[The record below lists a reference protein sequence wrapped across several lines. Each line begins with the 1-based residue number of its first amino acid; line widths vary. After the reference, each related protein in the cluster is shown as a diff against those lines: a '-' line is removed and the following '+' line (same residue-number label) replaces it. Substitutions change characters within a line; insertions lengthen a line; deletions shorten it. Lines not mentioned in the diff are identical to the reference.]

1 MPPLAQIDV
10 SEHAADEDAGAA
22 VTADHMLFAVVSAS
36 VAALTVF
43 VIMMGVR
50 SVLGGGRKA
59 GSAAGAGDIEGG
71 GSERSDA
78 ARERAQRWG
87 AASAAGSPTET
98 GDVGLEVDGAGGYEP
113 HAPSSRAGGELDG
126 DVALAEPKAP
136 ERPMGRASAGLSEE
150 VRASAALHAALSRHL
165 NEPAMTSA
173 TGQAALARAQGARL
187 KRADSRAALR
197 KDMEVGLPGQ
207 RGGVEGL
214 EGSTLPGL
222 SGVCTPSLPGGGT
235 LPGGSTPPE
244 EDPHTAPAPS
254 ARAPGALPRN
264 ELQHDARTHDTSLRD
279 AAPPSTLAARVAPG
293 RVAPGC
299 VAPGVLPEL
308 MRESSTHDFSTWS
321 QGRNSCEGK
330 GGGGGGGGEGGGGA
344 SDEDGGGGGGN
355 GYEMHEMHKMHESGG
370 GEGGGGS
377 SGGGGGGGGGGCGS
391 GSGSGGDMPPSPS
404 NRSSDDWSISNLL
417 GLRRMG
423 ATVRGPASMLRPGTG
438 SPPVLPG

>member
-10 SEHAADEDAGAA
+10 SERPADEAAGAA
-22 VTADHMLFAVVSAS
+22 VTADHMLFALVSSS
-36 VAALTVF
+36 VTALAVF

-50 SVLGGGRKA
+50 SVFRGGRKA
-59 GSAAGAGDIEGG
+59 GSAAGAGDTEGG
-71 GSERSDA
+71 GSGRSEA

-98 GDVGLEVDGAGGYEP
+98 GDVGLEVDGAGGFEP

-136 ERPMGRASAGLSEE
+136 ERPMGRASAGAGLSEE
-150 VRASAALHAALSRHL
+150 VRASAALHTALSRHL
-165 NEPAMTSA
+165 KPAMISA
-173 TGQAALARAQGARL
+173 TGRAALARAQGARL

-197 KDMEVGLPGQ
+197 KDMEAGLPGQ

-214 EGSTLPGL
+214 EGSALPGL
-222 SGVCTPSLPGGGT
+222 SGVCTPSTPSLPGGGA

-254 ARAPGALPRN
+254 ARAPGAPPRN
-264 ELQHDARTHDTSLRD
+264 ELQHDARTHDNSLRD
-279 AAPPSTLAARVAPG
+279 AAPPSTLAAPG
-293 RVAPGC
+293 R

-308 MRESSTHDFSTWS
+308 MRDSSTHDFSTWS
-321 QGRNSCEGK
+321 QGRNSREGK
-330 GGGGGGGGEGGGGA
+330 GGGGGGGDEGGGGA
-344 SDEDGGGGGGN
+344 SDEDGSGGGGN
-355 GYEMHEMHKMHESGG
+355 GCEMHEMHEMHRMHESGG

-377 SGGGGGGGGGGCGS
+377 SGGGGGGGGGCGS
-391 GSGSGGDMPPSPS
+391 GSESGGDMPPSPS

-423 ATVRGPASMLRPGTG
+423 ATVRRPASTLRPGTG